1 MYCVPIT
8 KSRFREKILNKG
20 NKKIFVCW
28 AHSEADSQDKGLA
41 LRYAP
46 PRQNSITQGH
56 NAGYGILID
65 QQKLI

>member
-46 PRQNSITQGH
+46 LDKI
-56 NAGYGILID
+56 A
-65 QQKLI
+65 

>member
-1 MYCVPIT
+1 MPLKFLTITQGITQGYLMYCVPIT
-8 KSRFREKILNKG
+8 KSWFREKILNKG

-46 PRQNSITQGH
+46 LDKI
-56 NAGYGILID
+56 A
-65 QQKLI
+65 

>member
-1 MYCVPIT
+1 MCCVPIT
-8 KSRFREKILNKG
+8 KSRFCEKILNKG

-46 PRQNSITQGH
+46 LGKI
-56 NAGYGILID
+56 A
-65 QQKLI
+65 